1 MTGKLNRQF
10 YSDPIFHI
18 YLLIPAIGWLLI
30 YKYNPNIGKLDI
42 PYLITVILVIPTIE
56 EIIFRGLLQPWIGIM
71 YKQKII
77 KITLANLITSGIFAV
92 VHLFTHPA
100 ILALSTFFPSL
111 IFGHSRERYKQLMPS
126 IILHSSYN
134 GGYFLLGTELIN
146 N

>member
-10 YSDPIFHI
+10 YSDPIFHL
-18 YLLIPAIGWLLI
+18 YLFIPAIGWLLI
-30 YKYNPNIGKLDI
+30 YNYNPNTGGLDT
-42 PYLITVILVIPTIE
+42 PYLITVILVIPAIE
-56 EIIFRGLLQPWIGIM
+56 EIIFRGLLQPRIGII

-77 KITLANLITSGIFAV
+77 KITLANLITSGIFAL

-100 ILALSTFFPSL
+100 ILALCTFFPSL

-134 GGYFLLGTELIN
+134 GGYFLLGTKLLN